1 MSVQRSAFCLLS
13 FVVLLAAG
21 CGSTKTA
28 PVSGRI
34 TLNGKPLAKAS
45 VTFAPIGSKD
55 KQEPGPSSAGI
66 TDADG
71 RYSLTLIGEE
81 GNGAMIGKH
90 KVRIALQE
98 EVDTTVDEI
107 KPKDAAKLKQLP
119 LKYNGQTTL
128 EFDVP
133 AGGTDKADFELKVP

>member
-1 MSVQRSAFCLLS
+1 MTTRRTILLLLPLACCLQ
-13 FVVLLAAG
+13 AG
-21 CGSTKTA
+21 CGSSKIA

-45 VTFAPIGSKD
+45 VTFAPIGGKD
-55 KQEPGPSSAGI
+55 KTEPGPSSAAI

-71 RYSLTLIGEE
+71 RYTLRLIGQN
-81 GNGAMIGKH
+81 GNGATIGKH
-90 KVRIALQE
+90 KVMVALQE
-98 EVDTTVDEI
+98 EVASDDDSPV
-107 KPKDAAKLKQLP
+107 KLKQLP

-133 AGGTDKADFELKVP
+133 ADGTDAANFDLKVP

>member
-1 MSVQRSAFCLLS
+1 MTMRRSILS
-13 FVVLLAAG
+13 LFPVVTAILAG
-21 CGSTKTA
+21 CGSDKTA

-34 TLNGKPLAKAS
+34 TVNGNPLANAS

-55 KQEPGPSSAGI
+55 NQEPGPSSAAI

-71 RYSLTLIGEE
+71 RYSLRLIGQE
-81 GNGAMIGKH
+81 GKGAMIGKH

-98 EVDTTVDEI
+98 ELDTTTDE
-107 KPKDAAKLKQLP
+107 PVKLKQLP
-119 LKYNGQTTL
+119 LHYNGQTKL

-133 AGGTDKADFELKVP
+133 AGGTESANFDLKVP

>member
-1 MSVQRSAFCLLS
+1 MTTRRSFL
-13 FVVLLAAG
+13 LLALPLALPLLAG
-21 CGSTKTA
+21 CGSGKIA

-45 VTFAPIGSKD
+45 VTFAPVGSKE
-55 KQEPGPSSAGI
+55 KQEPGPSSAGM

-71 RYSLTLIGEE
+71 RYTLTLIGQD
-81 GNGAMIGKH
+81 GRGAVIGKH
-90 KVRIALQE
+90 KVRIALQSE
-98 EVDTTVDEI
+98 ADTADDR
-107 KPKDAAKLKQLP
+107 PDGLKQLP

-133 AGGTDKADFELKVP
+133 AGGTDAANFDLKVP